1 MLLVT
6 VLVLVLVALGNSAT
20 ATKLATARKIEIN
33 GAVKGS
39 SEFDGGNNINII
51 TEQNNIAIINGKITL
66 QMEAGNSIEIGEAN
80 VEYPFGFTKDNC
92 IIICIIARKSDQ
104 TSNIGYSYGILAD
117 ENYSAVINSA
127 SMGKCAILEKDFI
140 SLTMRYNW
148 NGTMQSDRIDIYDY
162 KIILMKRPTLVE
174 GVDYILGDVN
184 GDGKIDSEDVQA
196 IKNYIMGQKTFTN
209 KEFKAA
215 DVNKDGEITS
225 TDYARLKNYVE
236 GKIDSLD

>member
-6 VLVLVLVALGNSAT
+6 VLVLVLVALGNSET
-20 ATKLATARKIEIN
+20 ATKLATAKKIEIS

-51 TEQNNIAIINGKITL
+51 TEQNNIAVIEAIITTPAQGEESTK
-66 QMEAGNSIEIGEAN
+66 GSISFN
-80 VEYPFGFTKDNC
+80 YPTGFNKNNC
-92 IIICIIARKSDQ
+92 M
-104 TSNIGYSYGILAD
+104 
-117 ENYSAVINSA
+117 V
-127 SMGKCAILEKDFI
+127 I
-140 SLTMRYNW
+140 SLMSQNTGNDEQSYNTSGSTGFSAEEVRC
-148 NGTMQSDRIDIYDY
+148 NHGLQASLRNNEIIVEVYKVNVNAQS
-162 KIILMKRPTLVE
+162 KIVHVRLVLMKLPTFVE
-174 GVDYILGDVN
+174 GIDYILGDVN

-215 DVNKDGEITS
+215 DVNKDGEITA